1 MSRLF
6 YLLIGL
12 ALVSAGPM
20 AAGQSGHYFLSH
32 HAPSIEHIDYL
43 SFDIAQAHNGIIYF
57 ANKTGVVEFDGSN
70 WNVIAT
76 PGAIYT
82 LVVGDNDDL
91 YAGGLSGY
99 GKLALNE
106 DNEMSFSPLSGNEV
120 KNIFES
126 KAFNSK
132 VYFINETGLFEVAL
146 DGKQT
151 FIENPGQDALNG
163 MAEMAGMLYVTTG
176 EGKLLKLQ
184 DGKLINAALDFLE
197 GEELLF
203 SSALQ
208 DRFLIGSV
216 SGRVFIYSEGKAAE
230 INLEG
235 KVYLQDNVLANGLWV
250 NDHLI
255 ALGTLG
261 GGILFANPLTGAT
274 EEITNYS
281 TGLPDNE
288 VFAMMKDKNQGV
300 WVAHDYGFTRIA
312 PYVPLRTFNHYQG
325 LSGNLLSAYTFKDQ
339 VYVGTSLGLYL
350 LQREEVYEDQI
361 YYVAKAPKGKAVV
374 EQTQITEKVEK
385 SRKGLFNFLKR
396 HKKEEK
402 QTPVV
407 LNNRSPSVSGSK
419 PATTLEKRTRKVL
432 QGLQYGYK
440 KVDGIHGKVTQI
452 AEVGNT
458 LIAAGVAGLF
468 QVDGLKSKALME
480 NPVRSFFFSHSL
492 RQMLVSTYSGRVHTL
507 QNSGSNWTETHL
519 LDTLRQYVTN
529 IFEDNIDNIWLCG
542 RAEVVKVELVDGEVV
557 TTSSVPFASPVVDES
572 LGFSLGSEVFVA
584 ASGAFHRYDAIGHQF
599 IKYDSLPDPRKYFAS
614 AGTFWFNDGHRWR
627 TTDTKLQA
635 TLQLQW
641 LQLLRDIRT
650 LAPIGQSKD
659 LWLITSDNELY
670 KFHSPDN
677 EEITGKYPL
686 FLRSIRGTAKRL
698 PPMQRINVSELESAL
713 AFEFVQ
719 PEYTGYQ
726 GIEYQYMIHGITKN
740 WTAWSTANNTI
751 SFPYLSPGS
760 YTLEVKSRDLL
771 GNVNTLEPI
780 EFIVEPP
787 YWKETWFYA
796 LEFFFFG
803 MLVLLSI
810 KLSAANARYRRIS
823 QLLSILTVIMFI
835 QLMQN
840 AAESFIVV
848 QTTPVASFFIQVFIA
863 LLILPVESR
872 MRNFMAKAGE
882 GKYKAKEI
890 NVDQLQ

>member
-1 MSRLF
+1 MRRSF
-6 YLLIGL
+6 YLLML
-12 ALVSAGPM
+12 PVLVITWST
-20 AAGQSGHYFLSH
+20 AAAQYGHYFLSH

-43 SFDIAQAHNGIIYF
+43 SFDIAQSHKGIIYF

-70 WNVIAT
+70 WNVIET
-76 PGAIYT
+76 PGAMYT
-82 LVVGDNDDL
+82 LAVAGNDEL

-106 DNEMSFSPLSGNEV
+106 DNIMSFFPLSGSEV
-120 KNIFES
+120 RNIFGS
-126 KAFNSK
+126 KAFNNK
-132 VYFINETGLFEVAL
+132 IYFLNETNLFEVGM
-146 DGKQT
+146 DGSQAI
-151 FIENPGQDALNG
+151 IESPGQGIFNG
-163 MAEMAGMLYVTTG
+163 LAEIAGALYVTAG

-184 DGKLINAALDFLE
+184 DGKLVNTTLDFLN

-203 SSALQ
+203 SSAFE
-208 DRFLIGSV
+208 DRFLIGTA
-216 SGRVFIYSEGKAAE
+216 SGRIFIYTGGKAAE

-235 KVYLQDNVLANGLWV
+235 KEYLQENVLANGLWV
-250 NDHLI
+250 NDQLV

-274 EEITNYS
+274 EEIANYN

-288 VFAMMKDKNQGV
+288 VYAMMKDKNQGV

-312 PYVPLRTFNHYQG
+312 PYVPLRTFNHYPG
-325 LSGNLLSAYTFKDQ
+325 LAGNLLSAYTFNDQ
-339 VYVGTSLGLYL
+339 VYVGTSLGLYA

-361 YYVAKAPKGKAVV
+361 YYVTKAQKGKAVV
-374 EQTQITEKVEK
+374 EQTEATQKVEK
-385 SRKGLFNFLKR
+385 SRKGLFGFLKR
-396 HKKEEK
+396 NKKQEE
-402 QTPVV
+402 QEAVA
-407 LNNRSPSVSGSK
+407 LNSPGQSASVRK
-419 PATTLEKRTRKVL
+419 PAAVVEKRTRKVL

-440 KVDGIHGKVTQI
+440 KVDGINGKVTQI
-452 AEVGNT
+452 AEVNNT
-458 LIAAGVAGLF
+458 LMVAGVAGIF
-468 QVDGLKSKALME
+468 QVDGLKSKALMAS
-480 NPVRSFFFSHSL
+480 PVRSFFFSRSL
-492 RQMLVSTYSGRVHTL
+492 RQLLVSTYAGRVHTL
-507 QNSGSNWTETHL
+507 HNNGGSWMETHL

-542 RAEVVKVELVDGEVV
+542 RAEVVKVELIDGAIVS
-557 TTSSVPFASPVVDES
+557 TGSVPFTSPVVDES

-584 ASGAFHRYDAIGHQF
+584 ASGAFHRYDAIAHQF

-627 TTDTKLQA
+627 TTDIKLQSS
-635 TLQLQW
+635 LRLQW
-641 LQLLRDIRT
+641 LRLFREIRT
-650 LAPIGQSKD
+650 LIPIGQSKD

-677 EEITGKYPL
+677 EDVTGNYPL
-686 FLRSIRGTAKRL
+686 FLKSIRRSGKQL
-698 PPMQRINVSELESAL
+698 SPKQRINVSELESAL
-713 AFEFVQ
+713 SFEFVQ

-726 GIEYQYMIHGITKN
+726 GIEYQYMIQGITKD
-740 WTAWSTANNTI
+740 WTEWSSANNTI

-760 YTLEVKSRDLL
+760 YKLEVKSRDIL
-771 GNVNTLEPI
+771 GNINALQPI
-780 EFIVEPP
+780 DFIVEPP

-848 QTTPVASFFIQVFIA
+848 QTTPVAGFFIQVFIA

-882 GKYKAKEI
+882 GKYERKEAA
-890 NVDQLQ
+890 VDRVQ